1 MNHKGID
8 YLVLATATPGLWE
21 WQFQIGDTV
30 KTGKTE
36 AKLGLLAVRRVQLRI
51 NRELNK
57 FARTSL
63 KSDRQQRKLP
73 QQFD

>member
-36 AKLGLLAVRRVQLRI
+36 AKLGLLAVRRVLRI
-51 NRELNK
+51 NRELNE
-57 FARTSL
+57 FGRTSL
-63 KSDRQQRKLP
+63 MSDRQQ
-73 QQFD
+73 